1 VTHVQSHFTDDRLRN
16 HHIDAIDAR
25 QTHSDDALQF
35 IGEMEV
41 RIVLVLF
48 LSFLEAVLPSL
59 AVGPYRQKRAGASV
73 IAGRIR

>member
-48 LSFLEAVLPSL
+48 FFLFWRQCFLHWRWDRIDKSVQVLL
-59 AVGPYRQKRAGASV
+59 
-73 IAGRIR
+73 